1 MNVEEPQKQMSK
13 EVTPLWKIVL
23 VTSLGAGV
31 QFGWAL
37 QMSLLTPYVRQLG
50 VSHTMSSLVW
60 LCGPMSAI
68 IVQPTVGYLS
78 DRSTSKLG
86 RRKPYI
92 VIGSILICL
101 GVLLIGFAAD
111 LGYHLGDNLYQKT
124 KHRAVAL
131 FVLGFWILDIAN
143 NMVQGPTRAFLAD
156 LSRHD
161 HEMIKVANGF
171 YSFFLAVG
179 NILGF
184 AVGSIPTLH
193 EILPFTMTKACGIS
207 CANLKTCFFI
217 GIVFLLSI
225 VVVSMLIVTEPE
237 AQIFHDDGVP
247 FFVQVKTSFKN
258 IGKPMWLL
266 FLVTGLN
273 WIAWFSYL
281 VYNTDWVGS
290 EVYGGNPQ
298 GDLEEQKLYS
308 MGVRS
313 GTLGRMVSAAT
324 LALMSLGLD
333 PLCKVLGGARKTWG
347 LFNFLLAAILICTLP
362 ITRSA
367 ESARKHMAPGTPPDS
382 GIKMAIMALYA
393 ATGVAEAATY
403 SIPFAL
409 ASMFSSDAG
418 AGHGLSLGLINL
430 AISVPQMLMALIA
443 GPWDSLF
450 GGGNLPAFLLGAGA
464 AVLSGIL
471 APTIIPAPSSN
482 V

>member
-1 MNVEEPQKQMSK
+1 MNIEEPKKQISK
-13 EVTPLWKIVL
+13 DVTPLWKIVL

-68 IVQPTVGYLS
+68 LVQPTVGYVS
-78 DRSTSKLG
+78 DRSTSKFG

-92 VIGSILICL
+92 IIGSILICL
-101 GVLLIGFAAD
+101 GVLLIGYAAD
-111 LGYHLGDNLYQKT
+111 LGYRLGDDLSEKT

-131 FVLGFWILDIAN
+131 FVFGFWILDIAN

-161 HEMIKVANGF
+161 HEKMKVANGF

-179 NILGF
+179 NILGY
-184 AVGSIPTLH
+184 AVGSIPTLYK
-193 EILPFTMTKACGIS
+193 ILPFTMTVACDTS

-217 GIVFLLSI
+217 GIVFLLSVNAVSLSI
-225 VVVSMLIVTEPE
+225 VPEPE
-237 AQIFHDDGVP
+237 VETFHDDGVP
-247 FFVQVKTSFKN
+247 FFAQVKTSIKN
-258 IGKPMWLL
+258 LGRPMWLL

-290 EVYGGNPQ
+290 EIYGGKPQ
-298 GDLEEQKLYS
+298 GNPEEKRLYT

-324 LALMSLGLD
+324 LALMSLGID
-333 PLCKVLGGARKTWG
+333 PLSRLLGGSRRTWG
-347 LFNFLLAAILICTLP
+347 LFNFLLAAILISTLP
-362 ITRSA
+362 ITKSA

-382 GIKMAIMALYA
+382 GIRTAIVALYA

-409 ASMFSSDAG
+409 ASMFSSDSG

-430 AISVPQMLMALIA
+430 AISVPQMLMALIS

-450 GGGNLPAFLLGAGA
+450 GGGNLPAFLLGAVA

-471 APTIIPAPSSN
+471 APTIIPAPSSK